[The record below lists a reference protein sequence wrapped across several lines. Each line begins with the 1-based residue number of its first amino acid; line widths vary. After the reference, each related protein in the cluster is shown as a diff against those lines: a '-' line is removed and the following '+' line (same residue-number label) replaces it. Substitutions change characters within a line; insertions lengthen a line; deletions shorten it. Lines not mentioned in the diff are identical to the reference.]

1 MQRTFL
7 RQLTLPKLIL
17 AMLTLAMLG
26 AMTGCPT
33 TPHDGSGNIT
43 GRPEPITPP
52 QASNYTTEPN
62 VRIRVGIGQQRV
74 TLTGPASLLLS
85 QSSTSESGSQTLAT
99 PLVLWRR
106 GGAFY
111 MQTTGGQALA
121 WNVPRLS
128 IRSSSSALIE
138 VDNTDYPGSIVLEPL
153 GPDSFDTINHVPLEQ
168 YLPGVLDGELY
179 KSWHGQTYATLAIA
193 ARSYALAISARKT
206 ARHYDLEST
215 TASQM
220 YHGHVQNEKA
230 IQGVRQ
236 TRGQVL
242 TYQGRVLP
250 AYYSSAAGDTSQD
263 AAVAFSD
270 APDLPP
276 LRGRFLGGWDSSS
289 PNFRWG
295 PFNRTRSDIARR
307 LAAWGR
313 ANSHPIAALSDIAQ
327 IAITSKTSAGRPAQ
341 FSVVDSA
348 GRRYDLRPE
357 EFRFGCNFA
366 SPPAIPALAKESQ
379 LRSAHV
385 QVRVTSN
392 YVQFYDGR
400 GFGHGV
406 GLSQFG
412 AQAMALA
419 GHSPVSILA
428 FYYPGS
434 SVQKIY

>member
-7 RQLTLPKLIL
+7 RRLTLPRLL
-17 AMLTLAMLG
+17 LTLLTLALLG

-33 TPHDGSGNIT
+33 TPRDGAGTVT

-52 QASNYTTEPN
+52 PTSNYTTEPS
-62 VRIRVGIGQQRV
+62 VRIRVGRDERSV
-74 TLTGPASLLLS
+74 TLSGPASLRVT
-85 QSSTSESGSQTLAT
+85 QSATSDSGAQTLAT
-99 PLVLWRR
+99 PLVVWRR

-111 MQTTGGQALA
+111 MQTVGGQALA
-121 WNVPRLS
+121 WNVPHLA
-128 IRSSSSALIE
+128 IRAGASTVIE
-138 VDNTDYPGSIVLEPL
+138 VDNTDYPGAIVLEPL
-153 GPDSFDTINHVPLEQ
+153 SSDSFDVVNHVPLEQ

-179 KSWHGQTYATLAIA
+179 KSWHEQTYATLAIA
-193 ARSYALAISARKT
+193 ARSYALAISARKS
-206 ARHYDLEST
+206 ARHYDLENS

-220 YHGHVQNEKA
+220 YHGNVQNEKA

-276 LRGRFLGGWDSSS
+276 LRGRYLGGWDASS

-295 PFNRTRSDIARR
+295 PFNRTRSDVARR

-313 ANSHPIAALSDIAQ
+313 ANNHPIAALSDVGQ
-327 IAITSKTSAGRPAQ
+327 IAITAKNSAGRPAQ
-341 FSVVDSA
+341 FSVVDTA
-348 GRRYDLRPE
+348 GHRYDLRPE

-366 SPPAIPALAKESQ
+366 APGTPAVSKEFQ

-385 QVRVTSN
+385 QVRVTGD

-400 GFGHGV
+400 GLGHGV

-428 FYYPGS
+428 FYYPGA